1 MNKVEHTDSIYQ
13 LIRERATSMNRKHQ
27 QELGTSIHIHD
38 IAMELHCSDELV
50 LESLEFAA

>member
-1 MNKVEHTDSIYQ
+1 MNRAEHPDSIYE

-27 QELGTSIHIHD
+27 QEQGTSIRIHD
-38 IAMELHCSDELV
+38 IAKELHCTDELI